1 MQLALRKVPDRH
13 YGSLVAQSNPRTL
26 SLPPSLPDRPG
37 RVVGLRGIILQSD
50 AVSILGAWLIRPVET
65 LDMHFAGLGRSGDDP
80 ALAMHAGL
88 HVVLED
94 GREFVVEQL
103 FGTPR
108 KDFID
113 GLNWTPLETFR
124 ARDHQGWDVTVPAI
138 AFRKI
143 DEDVVHQLIHFLNN
157 IRGRPF
163 FGEDCTTLIERAFG
177 KRRLFADSPTA
188 RTLGFGMRVGDPAL
202 ALLKR
207 DVHLDPEA
215 ERLLRAD
222 FLRALPDPTT
232 DWDAPNGHLWIQR
245 ILSFL
250 TVSAALAGLAFY
262 VRKRITGR

>member
-1 MQLALRKVPDRH
+1 M
-13 YGSLVAQSNPRTL
+13 AQVNPRAI
-26 SLPPSLPDRPG
+26 SLPPSLPNRPG
-37 RVVGLRGIILQSD
+37 RVAELRGIVLQSD
-50 AVSILGAWLIRPVET
+50 AVSVLGAWLIRPVET

-108 KDFID
+108 EDFID

-188 RTLGFGMRVGDPAL
+188 AALGFGMRVGDPAL
-202 ALLKR
+202 PLLK
-207 DVHLDPEA
+207 PEVRFPPDA
-215 ERLLRAD
+215 EPLLRAD
-222 FLRALPDPTT
+222 ILRGLDDPTEE
-232 DWDAPNGHLWIQR
+232 WDAPNGHLWIR
-245 ILSFL
+245 RGLGWLLFL
-250 TVSAALAGLAFY
+250 TVVVGLGVFT
-262 VRKRITGR
+262 K